1 MKYVV
6 TGGAGFIGSNLVDSL
21 IDKKNEVHIIDN
33 FSSGKI
39 QNCHPRAFI
48 HKIDI
53 AEDKNLDAIRNI
65 FFGANTIFH
74 CAAVARVQ
82 PSIQNPIHYEKNNT
96 IGVVNSLKAA
106 ADSKVK
112 RFIYSA
118 SSSAYGPTEK
128 LPSIESDP
136 VNPISPYAAQ
146 KYYGEV
152 VCKMFSEVYGLE
164 TVSLRYF
171 NVYGEKQNLGGAYA
185 TAIGIFL
192 DQLQHDKPLTING
205 DGEQRRD
212 FTYVGDVVKAN
223 ILASTSKKVGRGEV
237 INIGSGTNIS
247 INEVANM
254 IGDKFKFKKA
264 LKEPFANLAS
274 IEKAKNLL
282 DWEPKMNLNSWIASY
297 KNE

>member
-1 MKYVV
+1 MKYIV

-21 IDKKNEVHIIDN
+21 IDKNNEVHIIDN
-33 FSSGKI
+33 FSSGKK
-39 QNCHPRAFI
+39 QNCHPNAII
-48 HKIDI
+48 HELDI
-53 AEDKNLDAIRNI
+53 ADEKNLDAIRNI

-106 ADSKVK
+106 ADSKIK

-128 LPSIESDP
+128 LPSIETDP

-146 KYYGEV
+146 KYYGEI

-185 TAIGIFL
+185 TVVGIFL

-205 DGEQRRD
+205 NGEQRRD

-223 ILASTSKKVGRGEV
+223 ILASASKKVGRGEV

-254 IGDKFKFKKA
+254 IGDKFEFKKA

-274 IEKAKNLL
+274 IEKAKKLL
-282 DWEPKMNLNSWIASY
+282 DWEPKMNLKSWIASY

>member
-1 MKYVV
+1 MKYIV
-6 TGGAGFIGSNLVDSL
+6 TGGAGFIGSNLVDAL
-21 IDKKNEVHIIDN
+21 IKNGHDVHIVDN

-39 QNCHPRAFI
+39 QNCHPKVII
-48 HKIDI
+48 HKLDV
-53 AEDKNLDAIRNI
+53 ADEKNLDSIRKI
-65 FFGANTIFH
+65 LIGTDTIFH

-96 IGVVNSLKAA
+96 IGLVNFLKAA
-106 ADSKVK
+106 VDSKVK

-128 LPSIESDP
+128 LPSIETDP

-152 VCKMFSEVYGLE
+152 TCKMFSEVYGLE

-185 TAIGIFL
+185 TVVGIFL

-205 DGEQRRD
+205 DGKQRRD
-212 FTYVGDVVKAN
+212 FTHVGDVVKAN
-223 ILASTSKKVGRGEV
+223 ILASASKKVGKGEV

-254 IGDKFKFKKA
+254 IGDKFEFKKA

-282 DWEPKMNLNSWIASY
+282 DWEPKMNLKSWIAKY

>member
-6 TGGAGFIGSNLVDSL
+6 TGGAGFIGSNLVDFL
-21 IDKKNEVHIIDN
+21 ISKNNEVHIIDN
-33 FSSGKI
+33 FLSGKI
-39 QNCHPRAFI
+39 QNCHPSAII
-48 HKIDI
+48 HKLDI
-53 AEDKNLDAIRNI
+53 AEEKNLDAIRKI
-65 FFGANTIFH
+65 FIGANTIFH
-74 CAAVARVQ
+74 CAAIARVQ
-82 PSIQNPIHYEKNNT
+82 PSIKNPLLYEKNNT
-96 IGVVNSLKAA
+96 FGVVNSLKAA
-106 ADSKVK
+106 VDSKVK

-128 LPSIESDP
+128 LPSIETDP

-185 TAIGIFL
+185 TVVGIFL

-205 DGEQRRD
+205 NGEQRRD

-223 ILASTSKKVGRGEV
+223 ILASDSKRVGQGEV

-254 IGDKFKFKKA
+254 IGDKFEFKKA

-274 IEKAKNLL
+274 IKKAKKLL
-282 DWEPKMNLNSWIASY
+282 DWEPKMDLNSWLKKSI
-297 KNE
+297 

>member
-21 IDKKNEVHIIDN
+21 IDKNNEVHIIDN
-33 FSSGKI
+33 FLSGKI
-39 QNCHPRAFI
+39 QNCNPNAII
-48 HKIDI
+48 HELDI
-53 AEDKNLDAIRNI
+53 ANEKNLDAIRNI
-65 FFGANTIFH
+65 FSGANTIFH
-74 CAAVARVQ
+74 CAAIARVQ
-82 PSIQNPIHYEKNNT
+82 PSIQNPILYEKNNT

-106 ADSKVK
+106 VDSKVK

-152 VCKMFSEVYGLE
+152 VCKMFSEVYELE

-185 TAIGIFL
+185 TVVGIFL
-192 DQLQHDKPLTING
+192 DQLQNDKPLTING

-223 ILASTSKKVGRGEV
+223 ILASASKKVGRGEV

-282 DWEPKMNLNSWIASY
+282 DWEPKMNLKSWISKY

>member
-21 IDKKNEVHIIDN
+21 IKKNNEVHIIDS
-33 FSSGKI
+33 FLSGKI
-39 QNCHPRAFI
+39 QNCHPSAI
-48 HKIDI
+48 LHELDI
-53 AEDKNLDAIRNI
+53 ASEKHLDAIRSI
-65 FFGANTIFH
+65 FIDANTIFH
-74 CAAVARVQ
+74 CAAIARVQ
-82 PSIQNPIHYEKNNT
+82 PSIQNPIFYEKNNT
-96 IGVVNSLKAA
+96 IGVLNSLKAA
-106 ADSKVK
+106 VDSKVK

-185 TAIGIFL
+185 TVVGIFL

-205 DGEQRRD
+205 DGKQRRD

-254 IGDKFKFKKA
+254 IGDKFQFKNA

-282 DWEPKMNLNSWIASY
+282 DWEPSMDLKSWISKY

>member
-21 IDKKNEVHIIDN
+21 INKNNEVHIVDN
-33 FSSGKI
+33 FLSGKI
-39 QNCHPRAFI
+39 QNCHPNAII
-48 HKIDI
+48 HELDI
-53 AEDKNLDAIRNI
+53 ADEKNLDAIQNI
-65 FFGANTIFH
+65 FIDANTIFH
-74 CAAVARVQ
+74 CAAIARVQ

-106 ADSKVK
+106 VDSKVK

-185 TAIGIFL
+185 TVVGIFL

-223 ILASTSKKVGRGEV
+223 IFASISKKVGRGEV
-237 INIGSGTNIS
+237 INIGSGANIS

-254 IGDKFKFKKA
+254 IGDKFKFEKA

-282 DWEPKMNLNSWIASY
+282 DWEPKMNLKSWISKY

>member
-1 MKYVV
+1 M
-6 TGGAGFIGSNLVDSL
+6 
-21 IDKKNEVHIIDN
+21 
-33 FSSGKI
+33 
-39 QNCHPRAFI
+39 
-48 HKIDI
+48 
-53 AEDKNLDAIRNI
+53 
-65 FFGANTIFH
+65 
-74 CAAVARVQ
+74 Q

-185 TAIGIFL
+185 TVVGIFL

>member
-21 IDKKNEVHIIDN
+21 IEKNNEVHIIDN
-33 FSSGKI
+33 FLSGKI
-39 QNCHPRAFI
+39 QNCHSNAII
-48 HKIDI
+48 HELDI
-53 AEDKNLDAIRNI
+53 ADEKNLDAIRNI
-65 FFGANTIFH
+65 FVGANTIFH

-106 ADSKVK
+106 VDSKVK

-185 TAIGIFL
+185 TVVGIFL

-205 DGEQRRD
+205 DGKQKRD

-254 IGDKFKFKKA
+254 IGDKFEFKKA

-274 IEKAKNLL
+274 IEKAKKLL
-282 DWEPKMNLNSWIASY
+282 DWEPKMNLKSWILKY